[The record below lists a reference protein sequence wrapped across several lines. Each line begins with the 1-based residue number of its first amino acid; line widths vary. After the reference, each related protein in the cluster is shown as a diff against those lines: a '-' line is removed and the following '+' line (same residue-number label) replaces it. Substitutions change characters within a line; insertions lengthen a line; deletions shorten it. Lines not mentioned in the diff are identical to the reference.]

1 MPENGGDHMRA
12 MILLALVL
20 AVWAPPGSAA
30 PAGDHGVWRFVAGP
44 SLVVP
49 FPYARRPIRLPAPAQ
64 YGAYVDSGYDG
75 VRLPPWRYDPDP
87 SCVAP
92 NCLPSYYRPV
102 YPLPAVVGPLLPVA
116 AVLKRLKGLD
126 YQGFGPVA
134 RAGANYHIDALN
146 RFGQPV
152 RLIVN
157 AGNGQIRT
165 ILP

>member
-1 MPENGGDHMRA
+1 MRM
-12 MILLALVL
+12 MIWLALLL
-20 AVWAPPGSAA
+20 AVWAPPGWAA
-30 PAGDHGVWRFVAGP
+30 ALAEDHGVWRFVAGP

-49 FPYARRPIRLPAPAQ
+49 FPYARRSIPPQAPVR
-64 YGAYVDSGYDG
+64 YGAYVNSGYG
-75 VRLPPWRYDPDP
+75 GLPPWRYDPDP

-116 AVLKRLKGLD
+116 AVLERLKGLD
-126 YQGFGPVA
+126 YQGFEPVVL
-134 RAGANYHIDALN
+134 AGANYYIDALN

-152 RLIVN
+152 RLVVN
-157 AGNGQIRT
+157 AGNGQIRK

>member
-1 MPENGGDHMRA
+1 MRM
-12 MILLALVL
+12 MILLALLL
-20 AVWAPPGSAA
+20 AVWAAPRSAA
-30 PAGDHGVWRFVAGP
+30 PAEDHGVWRFVAGP

-49 FPYARRPIRLPAPAQ
+49 FPHARAPIQPQTPVQ
-64 YGAYVDSGYDG
+64 YGTYLGGRYDG

-92 NCLPSYYRPV
+92 YCLPSYYRPV
-102 YPLPAVVGPLLPVA
+102 YPQPPVVGPLLPVA
-116 AVLKRLKGLD
+116 AVLERLKGLD
-126 YQGFGPVA
+126 YRGFEPVVL
-134 RAGANYHIDALN
+134 AGANYYIDALN

-157 AGNGQIRT
+157 AGNGQIRA